1 MPEPL
6 LLLIRRH
13 QPEQRAGRAV
23 IVVADTV
30 VRAIGIAEHMQWRF
44 FRRGALSPLMTH
56 AVGQWASGRGRCL
69 QRAWGK

>member
-13 QPEQRAGRAV
+13 QPEQGAGRAV

-56 AVGQWASGRGRCL
+56 AVGQWPRPVLATRL
-69 QRAWGK
+69 GK

>member
-44 FRRGALSPLMTH
+44 F
-56 AVGQWASGRGRCL
+56 GRGR
-69 QRAWGK
+69 